1 MTNGSIE
8 RVEVEV
14 NAAGGL
20 QSVRHNLGTED
31 LRVETFDARGEPV
44 GHGFWV
50 AITPDEIEVS
60 TVPETT
66 RVVVTIIED
75 GEDELGEH

>member
-1 MTNGSIE
+1 LTNGSID

-20 QSVRHNLGTED
+20 QSVVHNLGTES
-31 LRVETFDARGEPV
+31 LRVETFARDEPV

-66 RVVVTIIED
+66 RVVVTIVED
-75 GEDELGEH
+75 DEDELGEH